1 MCLCA
6 QVTRQQYHNALVASR
21 MDSSPQSPDMEAF
34 DRDSTKA
41 STTRGTPQTPKEDAT
56 TLLNERNSVMCESPS
71 SIPSLPQ
78 ANAAC
83 PLGGGHGGTHWHDGH
98 ATTEMQ
104 LHMARGT

>member
-1 MCLCA
+1 MGSVPTELGARLCA

-41 STTRGTPQTPKEDAT
+41 STARGTPQTPKEDPA
-56 TLLNERNSVMCESPS
+56 TLLNERNSIMCESPN

-78 ANAAC
+78 A
-83 PLGGGHGGTHWHDGH
+83 T
-98 ATTEMQ
+98 
-104 LHMARGT
+104 LHVP